1 MKDFL
6 RFHLRHNFLLEKE
19 IKKIDSYFQLDSL
32 AEKQN
37 KAFLKVINAAK
48 KTAFYPEFYE
58 RNGIDIHQIH
68 SLEDLEKL
76 PILQKKHIKEN
87 PLAFLSKTKKL
98 IKTKAYTSGSTGS
111 PLMVYRDY
119 RSILNENAYVWW
131 YRQRAGLAIQDK
143 KVSLRGDLDRSKLFY
158 FDKPANTMF
167 ISSYH
172 LNREKLL
179 QIVDKICQ
187 FQPKALLAYP
197 SSALTLAGL
206 LKEANKELNIP
217 LVFTSSESLLTF
229 QREKIEQN
237 FKANIYDWYG
247 IAERTIALYS
257 ESNKYYEPPLYSVN
271 EYLEDSVI
279 STSFINTFFSLI
291 RYQVDDVIQH
301 QNKFSKE
308 HKSLEI
314 DEINGRAE
322 DYVKLPDGS
331 KIGRLD
337 VAFKN
342 IDGIKKAQIIQYA
355 LNYIKVSIVIN
366 EAKFSNK
373 DRLLQNLQKRLGK
386 DVKIKID
393 IIKEAELQQ
402 TDNKKFKFV
411 ISKIS

>member
-1 MKDFL
+1 
-6 RFHLRHNFLLEKE
+6 
-19 IKKIDSYFQLDSL
+19 
-32 AEKQN
+32 
-37 KAFLKVINAAK
+37 
-48 KTAFYPEFYE
+48 
-58 RNGIDIHQIH
+58 
-68 SLEDLEKL
+68 
-76 PILQKKHIKEN
+76 
-87 PLAFLSKTKKL
+87 
-98 IKTKAYTSGSTGS
+98 
-111 PLMVYRDY
+111 MVYRDY

>member
-1 MKDFL
+1 M
-6 RFHLRHNFLLEKE
+6 
-19 IKKIDSYFQLDSL
+19 

-48 KTAFYPEFYE
+48 KTAFYPKFYE

-119 RSILNENAYVWW
+119 KSILNENAYVWW
-131 YRQRAGLAIQDK
+131 YRQRVGLAIQDK

-158 FDKPANTMF
+158 FDKTANTLF
-167 ISSYH
+167 ISSYQ
-172 LNREKLL
+172 LNREKLP

-197 SSALTLAGL
+197 SSAFTLAGL
-206 LKEANKELNIP
+206 LEETNKELNIP

-247 IAERTIALYS
+247 TAERTIALYS

-342 IDGIKKAQIIQYA
+342 IDGIKKAQIIQHS
-355 LNYIKVSIVIN
+355 LHKVDILVVTDNFSSSEKIKLQQN
-366 EAKFSNK
+366 LE
-373 DRLLQNLQKRLGK
+373 DRLGQQ
-386 DVKIKID
+386 IEIS
-393 IIKEAELQQ
+393 IKEVGENKLQQ
-402 TDNKKFKFV
+402 SKSEKFKFV
-411 ISKIS
+411 ISKLK